1 MLGRWA
7 NQQLQLL
14 APEGRR
20 GEGTAGWNRRKR
32 ERQTRRGKGGG
43 EGHKPPPSFQ
53 AGEADLPSQPLGAGR
68 GGGGVTRPARPSG
81 RETRGA
87 AGGPGGGGG
96 GGVS

>member
-32 ERQTRRGKGGG
+32 ERQTRRGKGGERG
-43 EGHKPPPSFQ
+43 INPP
-53 AGEADLPSQPLGAGR
+53 LPSRQEKLTFSVSPLER
-68 GGGGVTRPARPSG
+68 GGGGVS
-81 RETRGA
+81 
-87 AGGPGGGGG
+87 
-96 GGVS
+96 